1 MFANATSFNQDI
13 SGWNITSAAGRKDNF
28 GKFENFVSAEQ

>member
-13 SGWNITSAAGRKDNF
+13 SGWNITSAAGRKGF
-28 GKFENFVSAEQ
+28 KGEIENFVSAEQ